1 MRVLAALDTS
11 ESARPVVEFATSLAR
26 VLAAEVDALHV
37 RTNGIGTLR
46 VVASR
51 AGIPLRIDEGDPS
64 ACVRREADPD
74 DVAAVVLGR
83 RRRQTLGPVG
93 AVALELLTTL
103 PKPVAVVPA
112 DAAHPARLGRVLVP
126 LEGTRS
132 TSLAPRRTIELARD
146 AGLEIVL
153 LHVFEAS
160 SLPSFTDQPQH
171 ETATWAAEFLARYF
185 PCPPEDVRLEM
196 RVGEPE
202 EQVIAVARE
211 IDADVIAL
219 GWAQEFAAGRAP
231 IVRAAL
237 EEARLPV
244 FLIPVVAVEDAADPT
259 AGMHALGRP
268 WLG

>member
-1 MRVLAALDTS
+1 
-11 ESARPVVEFATSLAR
+11 
-26 VLAAEVDALHV
+26 
-37 RTNGIGTLR
+37 
-46 VVASR
+46 
-51 AGIPLRIDEGDPS
+51 
-64 ACVRREADPD
+64 
-74 DVAAVVLGR
+74 
-83 RRRQTLGPVG
+83 
-93 AVALELLTTL
+93 
-103 PKPVAVVPA
+103 
-112 DAAHPARLGRVLVP
+112 
-126 LEGTRS
+126 
-132 TSLAPRRTIELARD
+132 
-146 AGLEIVL
+146 
-153 LHVFEAS
+153 
-160 SLPSFTDQPQH
+160 
-171 ETATWAAEFLARYF
+171 
-185 PCPPEDVRLEM
+185 M